1 MSLKN
6 YYKGL
11 AGIYFSLTINS
22 IVKLGDIDKTENT
35 ILDFGSGYGHL
46 KKNIKKAK
54 VINFD
59 KIKEFTDVHDWK
71 QVNFNVFVSNQVFYE
86 LTEEKIN
93 KIFDY
98 LKKFKKD
105 TMIIIGISNQNFLSK
120 IGMFILDYKNA
131 HKKTITSFT
140 DQKKIINKYF
150 EIIKKKNN
158 FFVNTVILCKIKS

>member
-1 MSLKN
+1 MNLKN

-35 ILDFGSGYGHL
+35 ILDFGSGYGYL

-59 KIKEFTDVHDWK
+59 KIKNFTDVHDWK
-71 QVNFNVFVSNQVFYE
+71 HVNFNVFVSNQVFYE
-86 LTEEKIN
+86 LTEEEIN

-105 TMIIIGISNQNFLSK
+105 TMIIIGISNQNLLSK
-120 IGMFILDYKNA
+120 IGMFVLNYKNA
-131 HKKTITSFT
+131 HKKTITTFN
-140 DQKKIINKYF
+140 DQKKIINKYC
-150 EIIKKKNN
+150 EIIKEKNN
-158 FFVNTVILCKIKS
+158 FFVNTVILCKIRS